1 MSDSAAGNS
10 EFTELWRSVS
20 KLCDGKIQNT
30 TKEQQ
35 MSDTTTSPVIKGD
48 AVNDKKKITIR
59 LNRETW
65 VDLSVKP
72 SLHT

>member
-35 MSDTTTSPVIKGD
+35 MSGTTMSPVVKGD
-48 AVNDKKKITIR
+48 AVNDKKK
-59 LNRETW
+59 
-65 VDLSVKP
+65 
-72 SLHT
+72 